1 MMNSAPQANSYRK
14 LALVTSGQLSSD
26 GAGVKL
32 TRLIGNSELSM
43 LDPFLLLDVFQS
55 DKPQDY
61 SGGFPSHPHR
71 GFETVTYM
79 LAGRMRHKDNA
90 GNEGVISANGV
101 QWMTAGR
108 GIIHSEMPE
117 QESGLLKGFQLWVNL
132 PKKHKMTTP
141 HYQEF
146 SADKMTVEKRNDGG
160 EIRVISGCTNNGVTG
175 AVVNNYVKPTY
186 LHVTLPA
193 NANFEQ
199 KLAVTDNTFI
209 YMIFGSIDI
218 GDSTEKLHKNQLG
231 ILTGG
236 TSVKVVSN
244 TATSFLLV
252 SAMPLNE
259 PVARSGPFVMNTK
272 VEIIQAFND
281 LQNNRF

>member
-1 MMNSAPQANSYRK
+1 MTNSSLQANSHRK
-14 LALVTSGQLSSD
+14 LTLVTSGQLSSD
-26 GAGVKL
+26 GSGVKL
-32 TRLIGNSELSM
+32 TRLIGNDELSM
-43 LDPFLLLDVFQS
+43 LDPFLLLDIFQS
-55 DKPQDY
+55 DNPQDY

-108 GIIHSEMPE
+108 GIIHAEMPE
-117 QESGLLKGFQLWVNL
+117 QESGLLKGFQLWINL
-132 PKKHKMTTP
+132 PKKHKMITP

-146 SADKMTVEKRNDGG
+146 SADKITIEKRNDGG
-160 EIRVISGCTNNGVTG
+160 EIRVISGRTNNNATGV
-175 AVVNNYVKPTY
+175 VVNNYVKPTY

-193 NANFEQ
+193 NASFEQ
-199 KLAVTDNTFI
+199 NIAKADNTFI
-209 YMIFGSIDI
+209 YMISGNISI
-218 GDSTEKLHKNQLG
+218 GDSTEKLNENQLG
-231 ILTGG
+231 ILTAG
-236 TSVKVVSN
+236 TSVKVVTN

-272 VEIIQAFND
+272 VEIIQAYSD